1 MDTMT
6 FNQLSTTLN
15 SIVEQATGAKVKT
28 ATNYAEFSSQATT
41 ALKTGYDP
49 LNTAVS
55 QVCGKPLFS
64 IRPYYRK
71 FGGLKVDMQRFG
83 NHTRKLNVA
92 DKDWQNDDRILLVD
106 GQHPDMFAVNKPSVL
121 QTNFYGTNVY
131 SRSITIY
138 KDQLDCAFTTPDE
151 FYRFISMV
159 TQNVSDQI
167 EQAHE
172 TTARALVS
180 SVIGSRLAVANSPSV
195 IHLLSEYN
203 TETGQETPLTAADI
217 YKAENFAGFVRWMYA
232 RIKTVSDIMTE
243 RSQLY
248 HTNVT
253 GKAISRHTP
262 KDRQRLY
269 MYAPIFNKIASSV
282 LSTTYN
288 DKYLDIGDYEPV
300 NFWQSISTPDAIDI
314 TAGYL
319 GADGAIATAEVSKD
333 NIIGVLMDEEAAI
346 YTTVNEWSQATPFE
360 ARGGYTN
367 YWYHFSDRMLQ
378 DDTENSVVF
387 VLD

>member
-1 MDTMT
+1 MDTMI

-15 SIVEQATGAKVKT
+15 SIVKQATGAQVKT
-28 ATNYAEFSSQATT
+28 ATNTAEFISQATT
-41 ALKTGYDP
+41 ALRAGYDP

-55 QVCGKPLFS
+55 QVLGKTIFS

-71 FGGLKVDMQRFG
+71 FGGLKVNNQRFG
-83 NHTRKLNVA
+83 NHTRKLNIA
-92 DKDWQNDDRILLVD
+92 DKDWQQDDRILLVD
-106 GQHPDMFAVNKPSVL
+106 GQHPDMFAVNKPNVL

-131 SRSITIY
+131 SRSYTVY

-151 FYRFISMV
+151 FYRFIAQV

-180 SVIGSRLAVANSPSV
+180 SVIGSRLAVTNSPSV

-203 TETGQETPLTAADI
+203 TETGQKTPLKAADI

-269 MYAPIFNKIASSV
+269 MYAPIFNQIASSV

-288 DKYLDIGDYEPV
+288 DKYLDIGDYEAV

-319 GADGAIATAEVSKD
+319 GADGAIATADVSQD

-367 YWYHFSDRMLQ
+367 YWYHFSDRLLQ

>member
-1 MDTMT
+1 MDTMI
-6 FNQLSTTLN
+6 FNQLATTLN
-15 SIVEQATGAKVKT
+15 SIVKQATGAQAKT
-28 ATNYAEFSSQATT
+28 ATNTAEFVSQATT
-41 ALKTGYDP
+41 ALRTGYDP

-55 QVCGKPLFS
+55 QVLGKTIFS

-71 FGGLKVDMQRFG
+71 FGGLKVDNQRFG
-83 NHTRKLNVA
+83 NHTRKLNIA
-92 DKDWQNDDRILLVD
+92 DKDWQQDDRILLVD
-106 GQHPDMFAVNKPSVL
+106 GQHPDMFAVNKPNVL

-131 SRSITIY
+131 SRSYTVY

-151 FYRFISMV
+151 FYRFIAQV

-203 TETGQETPLTAADI
+203 TATGQTTPLTAADI

-269 MYAPIFNKIASSV
+269 MYAPIFNQIASSV

-288 DKYLDIGDYEPV
+288 DKYLDIGDYEAV

-319 GADGAIATAEVSKD
+319 GADGAIATETVQQN

-367 YWYHFSDRMLQ
+367 YWYHFSDRLLQ

>member
-1 MDTMT
+1 MDTMI
-6 FNQLSTTLN
+6 FNQLATTLN
-15 SIVEQATGAKVKT
+15 SIVKQATGAQVKT
-28 ATNYAEFSSQATT
+28 ATNTAEFVSQATT
-41 ALKTGYDP
+41 ALRTGYDP

-55 QVCGKPLFS
+55 QVLGKTIFS

-71 FGGLKVDMQRFG
+71 FGGLKVDSQRFG

-92 DKDWQNDDRILLVD
+92 DKDWQQDDRILLVD
-106 GQHPDMFAVNKPSVL
+106 GQHPDMFAVSKPNIL

-131 SRSITIY
+131 SRSYTVF

-151 FYRFISMV
+151 FYRFIAQV

-195 IHLLSEYN
+195 IHLLTEYN
-203 TETGQETPLTAADI
+203 EATDQELTAADI
-217 YKAENFAGFVRWMYA
+217 YKADNFAGFVRWMYA

-248 HTNVT
+248 HTNIT

-269 MYAPIFNKIASSV
+269 MYAPIFNQIASSV

-288 DKYLDIGDYEPV
+288 DKYLDIGDYEAV

-319 GADGAIATAEVSKD
+319 GADGAIATATVQQD

-367 YWYHFSDRMLQ
+367 YWYHFSDRLLQ